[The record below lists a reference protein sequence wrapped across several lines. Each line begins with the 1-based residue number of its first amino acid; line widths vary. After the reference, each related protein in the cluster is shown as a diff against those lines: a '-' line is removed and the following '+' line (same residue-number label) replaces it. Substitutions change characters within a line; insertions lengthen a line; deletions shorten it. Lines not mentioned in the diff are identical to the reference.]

1 MSLRT
6 RRNRN
11 EGETRVRINAAP
23 GAERPDDS
31 GAGAVAGPPG
41 LKDQLLKRA
50 WSLTWF
56 VAPWLG
62 VVASIELAGID
73 LLLAFITPD
82 YDAAGETISQMQG
95 VNAAYADEARLSLL
109 VYCLLIIPF
118 VLLVTRLPGL
128 RQPWVKVMAF
138 GFWVHLVMGFLTVG
152 FQSEYHR
159 VVFLGFTDNNLH
171 DAAGHVFFVAGILG
185 VVGTALSMHRVDSYR
200 RLKIASILAASIM
213 ILTGLMF
220 VTRTLNDFMG
230 IHERIGFAAY
240 LTWLALMSIRIEM
253 VRRGALRADEGNVHG
268 DPAQSDQ
275 TTES

>member
-1 MSLRT
+1 MNSAPSADTSSGPALD
-6 RRNRN
+6 
-11 EGETRVRINAAP
+11 EKAPAP
-23 GAERPDDS
+23 GLRN
-31 GAGAVAGPPG
+31 
-41 LKDQLLKRA
+41 QLLRWA
-50 WSLTWF
+50 GGLTWF

-118 VLLVTRLPGL
+118 VLLVTRLPDL
-128 RQPWVKVMAF
+128 RRPWVKVMAF
-138 GFWVHLVMGFLTVG
+138 GFWLHLVMGFLTVG

-185 VVGTALSMHRVDSYR
+185 VVGTALAMRRVDSYR
-200 RLKIASILAASIM
+200 RLKVASVIAASIM

-253 VRRGALRADEGNVHG
+253 ARRANSRWDQVNSPNDPGLRGRSH
-268 DPAQSDQ
+268 
-275 TTES
+275 

>member
-1 MSLRT
+1 MQ
-6 RRNRN
+6 
-11 EGETRVRINAAP
+11 VNAAP
-23 GAERPDDS
+23 STETPEGSAPEKMT
-31 GAGAVAGPPG
+31 AAPG
-41 LKDQLLKRA
+41 IRGQLLRWA
-50 WSLTWF
+50 WGLTWL
-56 VAPWLG
+56 VAPWFG
-62 VVASIELAGID
+62 IVASVELAGID
-73 LLLAFITPD
+73 LILAFITPD

-95 VNAAYADEARLSLL
+95 VNAAYDDEARISLL

-185 VVGTALSMHRVDSYR
+185 VVGTALAMHRSDSYR
-200 RLKIASILAASIM
+200 GLKVASVIAASIM

-230 IHERIGFAAY
+230 IHERVGFAFY
-240 LTWLALMSIRIEM
+240 LIWLALMSIRIEIE
-253 VRRGALRADEGNVHG
+253 RRRNAGVLDE
-268 DPAQSDQ
+268 
-275 TTES
+275 

>member
-1 MSLRT
+1 M
-6 RRNRN
+6 
-11 EGETRVRINAAP
+11 NAAP
-23 GAERPDDS
+23 GAEKPDDT
-31 GAGAVAGPPG
+31 AGDEVIVAPG
-41 LKDQLLKRA
+41 LGNQLLRWA
-50 WSLTWF
+50 WGLTWF
-56 VAPWLG
+56 VAPWMG

-128 RQPWVKVMAF
+128 RQPWTKVMAF
-138 GFWVHLVMGFLTVG
+138 GFWLHLVMGFLTVG

-185 VVGTALSMHRVDSYR
+185 VVGTVLAMHRVDSYR
-200 RLKIASILAASIM
+200 RLKIASVVAASIM

-240 LTWLALMSIRIEM
+240 LIWLALMSIRIEV
-253 VRRGALRADEGNVHG
+253 VRRANSQGDQVNTPDEPGL
-268 DPAQSDQ
+268 SDGGL
-275 TTES
+275 

>member
-1 MSLRT
+1 M
-6 RRNRN
+6 
-11 EGETRVRINAAP
+11 NAAP
-23 GAERPDDS
+23 GAENSEGSAP
-31 GAGAVAGPPG
+31 GEMTTAPG
-41 LKDQLLKRA
+41 LRDQLLR
-50 WSLTWF
+50 WTWGLTWF

-138 GFWVHLVMGFLTVG
+138 GFWMHLVMGFLTVG

-185 VVGTALSMHRVDSYR
+185 VVGTALAMHGVDSYR
-200 RLKIASILAASIM
+200 RLKFASIVAASIM

-240 LTWLALMSIRIEM
+240 LIWLALMSIRIEA
-253 VRRGALRADEGNVHG
+253 VRRANSPG
-268 DPAQSDQ
+268 DQVS
-275 TTES
+275 

>member
-1 MSLRT
+1 MNLRGHRICRERET
-6 RRNRN
+6 QVQVNVAPSTESP
-11 EGETRVRINAAP
+11 EGSAPGKMTAAP
-23 GAERPDDS
+23 GFR
-31 GAGAVAGPPG
+31 G
-41 LKDQLLKRA
+41 QLLRRA
-50 WSLTWF
+50 WGLTWF

-159 VVFLGFTDNNLH
+159 VVVLGYTDNNLH

-185 VVGTALSMHRVDSYR
+185 VVGTALAMHRVDSYR
-200 RLKIASILAASIM
+200 ILKIASVVAASIM
-213 ILTGLMF
+213 ILTGMMF

-230 IHERIGFAAY
+230 IQERIGFAAY
-240 LTWLALMSIRIEM
+240 LVWLALMSIRIEM
-253 VRRGALRADEGNVHG
+253 VRRANL
-268 DPAQSDQ
+268 
-275 TTES
+275 

>member
-1 MSLRT
+1 M
-6 RRNRN
+6 
-11 EGETRVRINAAP
+11 RINAAP
-23 GAERPDDS
+23 TADAS
-31 GAGAVAGPPG
+31 GGPASGKKAPIAR
-41 LKDQLLKRA
+41 LSDQVLRWA
-50 WSLTWF
+50 WNLTWF
-56 VAPWLG
+56 TAPWFG
-62 VVASIELAGID
+62 IAASIQLMGID
-73 LLLAFITPD
+73 LVLAFITPD

-118 VLLVTRLPGL
+118 VLLVTRLPDL
-128 RQPWVKVMAF
+128 RQPWVKVMTF

-185 VVGTALSMHRVDSYR
+185 VVGTVIAMHRVDSYR
-200 RLKIASILAASIM
+200 NLKIAAAIAASIM

-220 VTRTLNDFMG
+220 VTRTLNDYLG

-240 LTWLALMSIRIEM
+240 LTWLALMSIRIGM
-253 VRRGALRADEGNVHG
+253 VRPEGRRETRATRGDRAV
-268 DPAQSDQ
+268 S
-275 TTES
+275 S